1 MKICVLMGA
10 LPFPPR
16 KNGLTL
22 RYYSLLEH
30 LSRGQHTVKVVVFP
44 WAGETVK
51 ATDLEHLLKVG
62 IDTEVA
68 EAYHATKP
76 GLLQKIF
83 VHLRAWLPFDKPLS
97 QIFYDD
103 AAAKDHMRCTLDFS
117 GYDAVLVVGGRL
129 FEVYRSLPASKRSKR
144 VVCDFVDSPSLHFQ
158 RRYTETGNM
167 TFARRLEYRKYRHW
181 EKHTVNCA
189 RKTIYISK
197 VDAEFVNGNSNKVAV
212 IPNGIE
218 HSELADAPLVNLEQ
232 DSVGF
237 VGDMSYRP
245 NVLAVLWFLE
255 NVWHSYARQNPT
267 CHFYIVGR
275 DPIESVCE
283 AAKHYPNVVVTGRVE
298 NIWSYYRSIK
308 LFVCPLFTGAGLQNK
323 VIEAMFAARPV
334 ISTPVANAG
343 VNAIANDSILLAENA
358 QEFIAALDALR
369 NHPEHRENIGNNGR
383 EFAES
388 HFNWEQIIKHLEQ
401 LLAE

>member
-1 MKICVLMGA
+1 MGA

-30 LSRGQHTVKVVVFP
+30 LSKGQHQVTVQVFP
-44 WAGETVK
+44 WAGESFEQSDLEQLVK
-51 ATDLEHLLKVG
+51 AG
-62 IDTEVA
+62 IHTEITT
-68 EAYHATKP
+68 AYQAPKP
-76 GLLQKIF
+76 GLLQKLLA
-83 VHLRAWLPFDKPLS
+83 HLRAWLPFDKPLS

-103 AAAKDHMRCTLDFS
+103 AAAKNHMRCKLDFS
-117 GYDAVLVVGGRL
+117 GYDALLIVGGRL
-129 FEVYRSLPASKRSKR
+129 FEIYRALPASQRAAR
-144 VVCDFVDSPSLHFQ
+144 IICDFVDSPSLHFQ
-158 RRYTETGNM
+158 RRYTENGSM
-167 TFARRLEYRKYRHW
+167 TFARSLEYRKYRSW

-189 RKTIYISK
+189 DKTIYISK
-197 VDAEFVNGNSNKVAV
+197 VDAEFVNGSSPRVAV

-218 HSELADAPLVNLEQ
+218 HSELADAPLLDLAQ

-245 NVLAVLWFLE
+245 NVRAVHWFLE
-255 NVWHSYARQNPT
+255 HVWQKYVENNPT

-275 DPIESVCE
+275 DPAESIYT
-283 AAKHYPNVVVTGRVE
+283 AARQYANVIVTGRVE

-343 VNAIANDSILLAENA
+343 VNAVANESILLAETA
-358 QEFIAALDALR
+358 GEFAAALDLLR
-369 NHPEHRENIGNNGR
+369 KNPERWQAIGNNGK
-383 EFAES
+383 EFAQT
-388 HFNWEQIIKHLEQ
+388 HFDWEQIIKQLEQ